1 MTPRRSSG
9 GPQCAFEE
17 NKKEREREPSGGA
30 SEGAEPRER
39 AAGRCLAGLRRD
51 RGPPGGTFCGGGG
64 GATSAA
70 AAPGASERRVGWAAT
85 SASADCIF
93 N

>member
-17 NKKEREREPSGGA
+17 NKKERERRAGERA
-30 SEGAEPRER
+30 RELSPEKR
-39 AAGRCLAGLRRD
+39 AAGRCLAKPRWD
-51 RGPPGGTFCGGGG
+51 RGATRRHFGGGG
-64 GATSAA
+64 RGATSAA
-70 AAPGASERRVGWAAT
+70 AAPEATQRCVGQAAT
-85 SASADCIF
+85 SASVDCIF